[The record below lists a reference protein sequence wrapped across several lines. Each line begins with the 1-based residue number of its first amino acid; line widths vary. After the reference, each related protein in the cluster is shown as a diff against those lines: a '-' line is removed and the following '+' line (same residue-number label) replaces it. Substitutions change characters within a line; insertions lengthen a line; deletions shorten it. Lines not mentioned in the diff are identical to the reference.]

1 MIRLL
6 KPGDMRPF
14 VCLSAACRS
23 IIPAEAAFAGAAG
36 PHARGNPVAWLDYAR
51 SFRPTFR
58 QALGGP
64 TTAG

>member
-23 IIPAEAAFAGAAG
+23 IIPAEAALAGAAG
-36 PHARGNPVAWLDYAR
+36 LHARGNPVAWLDCAR
-51 SFRPTFR
+51 SLRPTFG
-58 QALGGP
+58 QALDGP
-64 TTAG
+64 RTAG